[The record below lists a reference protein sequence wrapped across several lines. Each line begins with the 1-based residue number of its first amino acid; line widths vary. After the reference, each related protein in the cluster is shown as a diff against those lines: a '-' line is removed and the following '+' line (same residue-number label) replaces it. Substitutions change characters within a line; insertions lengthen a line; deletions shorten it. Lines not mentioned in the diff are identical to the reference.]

1 MATPSQPHATRPPA
15 PPQRTDLDSTEILGR
30 TTTAPSVLVKHV
42 LIGWRELAPAYHGQQ
57 DPRGANRSQ
66 ADAARLAEQ
75 VAAELRKAPDS
86 IDRLIDKHS
95 EDPGSLG
102 HEPYE
107 VKVDSP
113 MVPQFKTLALRL
125 EVGEVGIVT
134 TKFGYHVMERVAPP
148 PPDPLE
154 SAEILARPAGA
165 GSVDVQHI
173 MIGWTG
179 LDPTKDAIGKQRT
192 KAEADALAT
201 ELLTKVRGG
210 GDMAALMKQYSEDP
224 GSADTGKTYSIA
236 ADTEMFEPFKNLAL
250 RLDVGESGLVRT
262 PLGWHIIKRVPPPP
276 PDSLESAAI
285 LARTTVAPRVKVKH
299 ILLGWKDVHA
309 EDPRGA
315 KRTRAE
321 LEKLVKATVKKLSK
335 KGASFESSMKELSE
349 DPGSAT
355 TGEAYEATP
364 ETPMVKPFLAMSLR
378 LEVGEIGIVKTEYGI
393 HIIKRVE

>member
-1 MATPSQPHATRPPA
+1 VATPSQPHATPPPA
-15 PPQRTDLDSTEILGR
+15 PPQRTDLDSADILAR

-57 DPRGANRSQ
+57 DPRGAARSQ
-66 ADAARLAEQ
+66 TEAARLAEE
-75 VAAELRKAPDS
+75 VAGELRKAPDS

-107 VKVDSP
+107 VKLESP
-113 MVPQFKTLALRL
+113 MVPMFKTLALRL
-125 EVGEVGIVT
+125 EIGEVGIVA
-134 TKFGYHVMERVAPP
+134 TKYGYHVMERVAPP

-154 SAEILARPAGA
+154 SADILARPAAA
-165 GSVDVQHI
+165 GPVEVQHI
-173 MIGWTG
+173 MIGWAG
-179 LDPTKDAIGKQRT
+179 IDPTKDAIGKQRT
-192 KAEADALAT
+192 KAEADALVT
-201 ELLTKVRGG
+201 ELLTKVRSGA
-210 GDMAALMKQYSEDP
+210 DMAALMKQYSEDP
-224 GSADTGKTYSIA
+224 GSADTGKSYTVA
-236 ADTEMFEPFKNLAL
+236 ADSGMFGPFRDLAL
-250 RLDVGESGLVRT
+250 RLNVGEAGLVKT
-262 PLGWHIIKRVPPPP
+262 PLGWHIVKRVPPPP

-285 LARTTVAPRVKVKH
+285 LARTTVASHVKVKH

-335 KGASFESSMKELSE
+335 KGASFEASMKELSE

-378 LEVGEIGIVKTEYGI
+378 LQVGEIGIVKTEYGI